1 MKLSKHLNVI
11 SFDIPWPASYGG
23 VIDVYYKLKALQQSR
38 VKIIL
43 HCYEYGRERTEELN
57 KICEEVHYY
66 KRNIYKNPFY
76 GKLPYIINTRNTK
89 ELIDNLQNN
98 NYPILFE
105 GLHTCYYLKDE
116 RLKGRTKIVRTHNIE
131 HDYYNNL
138 ELVETNYFKK
148 YFFKVEAEK
157 LKKFQLNLTHA
168 SYIAAISPADVAY
181 LSKRFKNVFH
191 LPPFH
196 ENEQIISCSP
206 RGEFILY
213 HGNLGVGENDEAA
226 KYLVREV
233 FNKID
238 KPIIIAGNNPSK
250 QLVNMAATYPHIKL
264 ITNYNSEQIIEL
276 IKQAHINV
284 LPTFQATG
292 IKLKLINALYNS
304 RFCVVNNMMVKNTG
318 LEPLCYIEN
327 TPQNMI
333 KRIEELWGKVWTDNN
348 SGLRE
353 SILNAQFSNQENSKK
368 LIGVI

>member
-1 MKLSKHLNVI
+1 MKSSKHLNVI

-23 VIDVYYKLKALQQSR
+23 VIDVYYKLKALNESG

-43 HCYEYGRERTEELN
+43 HCYEYGRERSKELN
-57 KICEEVHYY
+57 KICHEVHYY

-89 ELIDNLQNN
+89 ELIDNLQKND
-98 NYPILFE
+98 YPILFE
-105 GLHTCYYLKDE
+105 GLHTCYYLNDL
-116 RLKGRTKIVRTHNIE
+116 RLKDRIKIVRTHNIE
-131 HDYYNNL
+131 HEYYSNL

-157 LKKFQLNLTHA
+157 LKKFQQNLSHA
-168 SYIAAISPADVAY
+168 SYIAPISPSDVTY

-196 ENEQIISCSP
+196 ENEHINHCSEK
-206 RGEFILY
+206 GEFILY

-233 FNKID
+233 FCNIK
-238 KPIIIAGNNPSK
+238 KPVIIAGNNPSK
-250 QLVNMAATYPHIKL
+250 QLVNMLASYKHIK
-264 ITNYNSEQIIEL
+264 IINNYNTEQIIDL

-304 RFCVVNNMMVKNTG
+304 RFCIVNNPMVKNTG

-327 TPQNMI
+327 TSQGMV
-333 KRIEELWGKVWTDNN
+333 KRIEELWDKKWTLED
-348 SGLRE
+348 SMLRE
-353 SILNAQFSNQENSKK
+353 TILNAQFSNLENIKK